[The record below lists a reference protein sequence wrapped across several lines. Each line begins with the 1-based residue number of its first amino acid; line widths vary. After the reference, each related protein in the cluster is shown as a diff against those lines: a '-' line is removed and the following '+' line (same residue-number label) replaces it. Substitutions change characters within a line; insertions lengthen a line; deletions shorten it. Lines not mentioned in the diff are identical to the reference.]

1 MRRSVPGGSLDS
13 AWFGSGCAD
22 AVTTSEPVVY
32 LQGDWAFQFAD
43 RTAPRH
49 QQKLTGPTEAADR
62 HILRQPNQSVGQ
74 ENLVP
79 LPTDQALLDLSDKIL
94 ATFTQIFGEH
104 PGIRPAHGKG
114 TLLNGT
120 FTSTAA
126 AADLSSAQHF
136 QQAATQVLVRFSD
149 STGLPNIPDTDPNTL
164 PKGIAVRFILAEH
177 VHTDVIAH
185 SIDGFPTRTGE
196 EFLEFLGALATSD
209 PANPAGSPLEAFLGS
224 HPAALRFVQTPKPFP
239 ASFAQESFFG
249 VNAFKFTN
257 ASGSGR
263 FGRYRIIPEAGTA
276 YLNDSEVQSK
286 DGNYLFTEI
295 TERVAAEPV
304 RFTLAVQL
312 ADDGDVVNDATI
324 HWPPD
329 RDVREL
335 GTVELTTPVTDD
347 AEQQKHVIFDPIPR
361 LAGIEASDDPL
372 LELRAAVYLISGRK
386 RRAA

>member
-1 MRRSVPGGSLDS
+1 MI
-13 AWFGSGCAD
+13 
-22 AVTTSEPVVY
+22 AVAGRFRV
-32 LQGDWAFQFAD
+32 A
-43 RTAPRH
+43 
-49 QQKLTGPTEAADR
+49 
-62 HILRQPNQSVGQ
+62 QPSRSVGQ
-74 ENLVP
+74 ENTMP
-79 LPTDQALLDLSDKIL
+79 LPTDQNLLNLSDKIL
-94 ATFTQIFGEH
+94 ATFAQIFGEH

-120 FTSTAA
+120 FTPSAA
-126 AADLSSAQHF
+126 AADLSIAQHF
-136 QQAATQVLVRFSD
+136 QQASTPVLVRFSD

-164 PKGIAVRFILAEH
+164 PKGIGVRFILAEH

-209 PANPAGSPLEAFLGS
+209 PANPAGSPLEVFLGS

-257 ASGSGR
+257 ASGESR
-263 FGRYRIIPEAGTA
+263 FGRYHITPQAGTS
-276 YLNDSEVQSK
+276 YLDESVVQSK
-286 DGNYLFTEI
+286 DDKYLFTELADRI
-295 TERVAAEPV
+295 AAEPV

-312 ADDGDVVNDATI
+312 ADDADVVNDATV
-324 HWPPD
+324 HWPSD
-329 RDVREL
+329 REIREL

-347 AEQQKHVIFDPIPR
+347 AAQQKHVIFDPIPR
-361 LAGIEASDDPL
+361 LAGIEPSDDPL
-372 LELRAAVYLISGRK
+372 LKLRAAVYLISGRK

>member
-1 MRRSVPGGSLDS
+1 MI
-13 AWFGSGCAD
+13 
-22 AVTTSEPVVY
+22 AVAGRFRV
-32 LQGDWAFQFAD
+32 A
-43 RTAPRH
+43 
-49 QQKLTGPTEAADR
+49 
-62 HILRQPNQSVGQ
+62 QSSRVGQ
-74 ENLVP
+74 ENTMP
-79 LPTDQALLDLSDKIL
+79 LPTDQSLLNLSDKIL
-94 ATFTQIFGEH
+94 ATFAQIFGEH

-120 FTSTAA
+120 FTPSAP
-126 AADLSSAQHF
+126 AADLSIAQHF
-136 QQAATQVLVRFSD
+136 QQASTPVLVRFSD

-164 PKGIAVRFILAEH
+164 PKGIGVRFILAEH

-257 ASGSGR
+257 ASGESR
-263 FGRYRIIPEAGTA
+263 FGRYHITPQAGTS
-276 YLNDSEVQSK
+276 YLDESVVQSK
-286 DGNYLFTEI
+286 DDNYLFTELADRI
-295 TERVAAEPV
+295 AAEPV

-312 ADDGDVVNDATI
+312 ADDADVVNDATV
-324 HWPPD
+324 HWPSD
-329 RDVREL
+329 REIREL

-347 AEQQKHVIFDPIPR
+347 AAQQKHVIFDPIPR
-361 LAGIEASDDPL
+361 LAGIEPSDDPL

>member
-1 MRRSVPGGSLDS
+1 MI
-13 AWFGSGCAD
+13 
-22 AVTTSEPVVY
+22 AVAGRFRV
-32 LQGDWAFQFAD
+32 A
-43 RTAPRH
+43 
-49 QQKLTGPTEAADR
+49 
-62 HILRQPNQSVGQ
+62 QPSRSVGQ
-74 ENLVP
+74 ENTMP
-79 LPTDQALLDLSDKIL
+79 LPTDQNLLNLSDKIL
-94 ATFTQIFGEH
+94 ATFAQIFGEH

-120 FTSTAA
+120 FTPSAA
-126 AADLSSAQHF
+126 AADLSIAQHF
-136 QQAATQVLVRFSD
+136 QQASTPVLVRFSD

-164 PKGIAVRFILAEH
+164 PKGIGVRFILAEH

-196 EFLEFLGALATSD
+196 EFLEFLGTLATSD

-257 ASGSGR
+257 ASGESR
-263 FGRYRIIPEAGTA
+263 FGRYRITPQAGTS
-276 YLNDSEVQSK
+276 YLDESVVQSK
-286 DGNYLFTEI
+286 DHNYLFTELADRI
-295 TERVAAEPV
+295 AAEPV

-312 ADDGDVVNDATI
+312 ADDADVVNDATV
-324 HWPPD
+324 HWPSD
-329 RDVREL
+329 REIREL
-335 GTVELTTPVTDD
+335 GTVELTTPATDD
-347 AEQQKHVIFDPIPR
+347 AAQQKHVIFDPIPR
-361 LAGIEASDDPL
+361 LAGIEPSDDPL

>member
-1 MRRSVPGGSLDS
+1 MI
-13 AWFGSGCAD
+13 
-22 AVTTSEPVVY
+22 AVAGRFRV
-32 LQGDWAFQFAD
+32 A
-43 RTAPRH
+43 
-49 QQKLTGPTEAADR
+49 
-62 HILRQPNQSVGQ
+62 QPSRSVGQ
-74 ENLVP
+74 ENTMP
-79 LPTDQALLDLSDKIL
+79 LPTDQNLLNLSDKIL
-94 ATFTQIFGEH
+94 ATFAQIFGEH

-120 FTSTAA
+120 FTPSAA
-126 AADLSSAQHF
+126 AADLSIAQHF
-136 QQAATQVLVRFSD
+136 QQASTPVLVRFSD

-164 PKGIAVRFILAEH
+164 PKGIGVRFILAEH

-257 ASGSGR
+257 ASGESR
-263 FGRYRIIPEAGTA
+263 FGRYRITPQAGTS
-276 YLNDSEVQSK
+276 YLDESVVQSK
-286 DGNYLFTEI
+286 DHNYLFTELADRI
-295 TERVAAEPV
+295 AAEPV

-312 ADDGDVVNDATI
+312 ADDADVVNDATV
-324 HWPPD
+324 HWPSD
-329 RDVREL
+329 REIREL
-335 GTVELTTPVTDD
+335 GTVELTTPATDD
-347 AEQQKHVIFDPIPR
+347 AAQQKHVIFDPIPR
-361 LAGIEASDDPL
+361 LAGIEPSDDPL

>member
-1 MRRSVPGGSLDS
+1 M
-13 AWFGSGCAD
+13 
-22 AVTTSEPVVY
+22 
-32 LQGDWAFQFAD
+32 
-43 RTAPRH
+43 
-49 QQKLTGPTEAADR
+49 
-62 HILRQPNQSVGQ
+62 
-74 ENLVP
+74 P
-79 LPTDQALLDLSDKIL
+79 LPTDQNLLNLSDKIL
-94 ATFTQIFGEH
+94 ATFAQIFGEH

-120 FTSTAA
+120 FTPSAA
-126 AADLSSAQHF
+126 AADLSIAQHF
-136 QQAATQVLVRFSD
+136 QQAAAPVLVRFSD
-149 STGLPNIPDTDPNTL
+149 STGLPSIPDTDPNTL
-164 PKGIAVRFILAEH
+164 PKGIGVRFILAEH

-209 PANPAGSPLEAFLGS
+209 PANPAGSPLEAFLRS

-257 ASGSGR
+257 ASGESR
-263 FGRYRIIPEAGTA
+263 FGRYHITPQAGTS
-276 YLNDSEVQSK
+276 YLDESVVQSK
-286 DGNYLFTEI
+286 DDNYLFTELA
-295 TERVAAEPV
+295 ERIVAEPV

-312 ADDGDVVNDATI
+312 ADDADVVNDATV
-324 HWPPD
+324 HWPSD
-329 RDVREL
+329 REIREL

-347 AEQQKHVIFDPIPR
+347 AAQQKHVIFDPIPR
-361 LAGIEASDDPL
+361 LAGIEPSDDPL